1 MDYCNKKI
9 SFLHSKKSVKITTKL
24 PITSSNPTC
33 QIYLCSDLAAPN
45 KTYCLKIITAR
56 SDDKNHNS
64 SIYIEIVLLLS
75 LASVPNIIHIIDYYS
90 MTSQNNNVYFILMEY
105 ANKGT
110 LYDLIK
116 KNFNDKLLLNETQIY
131 KIIYHVSQGLLSI
144 HKNKYAHRDLSP
156 ENILLVS
163 SDNNNNSV
171 NAFEYK
177 ICDFSSSTNK
187 CYDITNHF
195 NKQEIIQDI
204 TKCTNALYRAPE
216 QYELYKMFPINM
228 QVDCYALGIILFMLY
243 FNYIPCNNKYNCIN
257 NNNNF
262 NLDNLFFLIYNENNY
277 SKKIYNLVNNEMKK
291 ITNPYYYELLK
302 HLLQPNP
309 KERYT
314 STDIIA
320 FLDKYKTELNT
331 ISTSSK
337 NTEERLSFVPQV
349 YKLIHTVSN
358 GIHPDTF
365 STRQMILN
373 IVISNNTQTCTHLVT
388 KLAHEKHKV
397 KSFYFHISNTPIF
410 YFTFSALK
418 SLYLI
423 HYIIISSEQDILIS
437 KSHTI
442 SIDELLYLL
451 SAVYTYKLS
460 GNFHDKA
467 DPIKNINVI
476 KFIVSYCEFLKT
488 KIGFNRKYKLLIEN
502 NNALISNDY
511 VNLLSKS
518 FLEDCLC
525 LLIQC
530 YQLIITIPFNG
541 GIILSS
547 FDQIASVLNRE
558 ICCLFNLIYF
568 IFVAC
573 GFMNKDVGGLEKQF
587 MLICYRIVDY
597 LDKLRRFRINKRS
610 GIKVNELC
618 DNVKAAFE
626 FLEKIRNGSVNKKG
640 FNLKEHFSMKKC
652 YCGIQLNKNIGNV
665 FYDVMLN
672 SNCSGDSAIKF
683 REDFD
688 FGGTSNSNIQ
698 CKLQELQSSNNN
710 NVSYNSKANNGSGC
724 NCNLIDNLIND
735 VSNCS
740 LDGDVIANNSLV
752 MNNNN
757 YNTSNQG
764 NFVSNTSNVSN
775 SNVMDMINDIFNS
788 SNQPSENNVNAI
800 SNDVFDFTS
809 NNQSLT
815 NSSIQQ
821 QQGFIPQ
828 IEHNNNFNVG
838 LYGNTSNTFQTASNY
853 STAKQ
858 FQEMSSSFNQPKTQE
873 HSNTNINNNINNNS
887 NQFWIDF
894 FPQTNINM
902 NINNINN
909 YNNSNIY
916 NNQFFNETNNNIN
929 NNINNYNNNIFPN
942 RNTPPDYPQYSN
954 NTNNTMNTNSNTNLQ
969 PSPNN
974 NFNNINI
981 INIGENYNLSN
992 VVNNITQ
999 VTKIANQF
1007 LRAEFCKPNFQFLI
1021 SSKDIPLGK
1030 NIGFGGSSEVF
1041 IGNYRGTEVAVK
1053 RLKILELN
1061 SENLKEFKREVS
1073 TLSILRHPNLVIFM
1087 GAIAEPSNICIVTEY
1102 CAGGTLFNILHQK
1115 RELKLSWELRLKIL
1129 LEIATGMNFLHTNN
1143 PPIIHRDLK
1152 SLNILLTDKIEK
1164 PTDLT
1169 SVKISD
1175 FGLSKIINR
1184 LDSSKEAM
1192 TGQLGT
1198 SHWMAPE
1205 VIRNTNYSNKA
1216 DVYSF
1221 GIIIWEICT
1230 RITPYN
1236 DMNPQQISF
1245 YVTVN
1250 KGRPDKNVI
1259 PGNAPLELIK
1269 LMEMCWDDN
1278 PDNRPSFDEIIV
1290 YMKRIKN
1297 NYNSY

>member
-9 SFLHSKKSVKITTKL
+9 NFLHSKKSIKITTKL
-24 PITSSNPTC
+24 PTTSSNPTC
-33 QIYLCSDLAAPN
+33 QVYLCTDLAIPN

-56 SDDKNHNS
+56 CDDKNHNS
-64 SIYIEIVLLLS
+64 SINIEIVLLLS
-75 LASVPNIIHIIDYYS
+75 LASDPNIIHIIDYYS

-110 LYDLIK
+110 LYDLLK
-116 KNFNDKLLLNETQIY
+116 KNYNDKVLLNESQIY
-131 KIIYHVSQGLLSI
+131 KIIYHISHGLLSI
-144 HKNKYAHRDLSP
+144 HKNKYAHRDLIP
-156 ENILLVS
+156 ENILLLS
-163 SDNNNNSV
+163 NDSNNNV
-171 NAFEYK
+171 NTFEYK
-177 ICDFSSSTNK
+177 ICDFSSSSNK
-187 CYDITNHF
+187 YYDVTNHF
-195 NKQEIIQDI
+195 NKQEIIQDV

-216 QYELYKMFPINM
+216 QYQLYKMFPINI

-243 FNYIPCNNKYNCIN
+243 FNYMPCNNKYYCIN

-291 ITNPYYYELLK
+291 IINPYYYELLK

-314 STDIIA
+314 STDVIA
-320 FLDKYKTELNT
+320 FLDKYKSELNV
-331 ISTSSK
+331 INNSSK
-337 NTEERLSFVPQV
+337 NIDERLSFIPQV

-358 GIHPDTF
+358 GIHPENF

-373 IVISNNTQTCTHLVT
+373 IIISNNIQTCTHLVT
-388 KLAHEKHKV
+388 KLAREKHKL
-397 KSFYFHISNTPIF
+397 KLFYFHISNTPIF

-423 HYIIISSEQDILIS
+423 HYIIINSEQDILIS

-442 SIDELLYLL
+442 NIDELLYLL

-460 GNFHDKA
+460 GNFYDKA
-467 DPIKNINVI
+467 DPIKNISVI

-511 VNLLSKS
+511 NNILSKS

-547 FDQIASVLNRE
+547 FDQIASVLNKE

-568 IFVAC
+568 IFIAC
-573 GFMNKDVGGLEKQF
+573 GFMNKDIGGLEKQF
-587 MLICYRIVDY
+587 MLICYKIVDY

-626 FLEKIRNGSVNKKG
+626 FLEKIRNGNVNKKG
-640 FNLKEHFSMKKC
+640 FNLKEHFSLRKS
-652 YCGIQLNKNIGNV
+652 YCGIQLNKNISNV
-665 FYDVMLN
+665 FYDVQLN
-672 SNCSGDSAIKF
+672 SNCSSDSVFKF
-683 REDFD
+683 RDD
-688 FGGTSNSNIQ
+688 FGGNNNNNNTIQ
-698 CKLQELQSSNNN
+698 CKLQELQSSNNS
-710 NVSYNSKANNGSGC
+710 NVSYNSKGNVG
-724 NCNLIDNLIND
+724 CNLIDDLIND

-740 LDGDVIANNSLV
+740 LDGDVITNHNNNS
-752 MNNNN
+752 NNNN
-757 YNTSNQG
+757 NSQV

-788 SNQPSENNVNAI
+788 SNQSNKNNVNVN

-809 NNQSLT
+809 NNNNQLFT
-815 NSSIQQ
+815 NSSIHQQQ

-828 IEHNNNFNVG
+828 IENKNNNNNFNFD
-838 LYGNTSNTFQTASNY
+838 LYGNMSNTFQTASNY
-853 STAKQ
+853 STPNQ
-858 FQEMSSSFNQPKTQE
+858 FQDMSSSFNQQHKPQE
-873 HSNTNINNNINNNS
+873 HSNTNITNNNNNTN

-929 NNINNYNNNIFPN
+929 NNINNYNNNFFQN
-942 RNTPPDYPQYSN
+942 KNTPQTSN
-954 NTNNTMNTNSNTNLQ
+954 NIINTNSNNNNQ
-969 PSPNN
+969 RSPNN
-974 NFNNINI
+974 NYNNINI

-1073 TLSILRHPNLVIFM
+1073 SLSILRHPNLVIFM

-1216 DVYSF
+1216 DVYSY

-1278 PDNRPSFDEIIV
+1278 PDNRPSFEEIIV